1 MEKTEYKNILDIC
14 SRQDS
19 VREEVFKNHDDN
31 MWWPLKVT
39 DYRKRLL
46 IAGLSTRIS
55 YNMIRSYQK
64 VIDNLDEVNLSL
76 ALKKI
81 DKNRAVDIEKIAV
94 KKYQDY
100 LLQNLT
106 NNVNQIAKVVNNNK
120 FKVDVKRLE
129 KQLDLIVKN
138 QKEISKKLK

>member
-1 MEKTEYKNILDIC
+1 MRVFIMAHVKEVKVMPRLDI
-14 SRQDS
+14 R
-19 VREEVFKNHDDN
+19 
-31 MWWPLKVT
+31 LT
-39 DYRKRLL
+39 DEQKLHL
-46 IAGLSTRIS
+46 TNLSAKTGVSSSEI
-55 YNMIRSYQK
+55 IRK
-64 VIDNLDEVNLSL
+64 VIDNLDEVTLSL

-94 KKYQDY
+94 KKYQNY

-120 FKVDVKRLE
+120 SKVDVKKLE

-138 QKEISKKLK
+138 QKEIGKKLK

>member
-1 MEKTEYKNILDIC
+1 MRVFIMAHVKEVKVMPRLDI
-14 SRQDS
+14 R
-19 VREEVFKNHDDN
+19 
-31 MWWPLKVT
+31 LT
-39 DYRKRLL
+39 DEQKLHLTNLSAKTGASSSDIIRK
-46 IAGLSTRIS
+46 
-55 YNMIRSYQK
+55 M
-64 VIDNLDEVNLSL
+64 IDNLDEVTLSL

-94 KKYQDY
+94 KKYQNY

-120 FKVDVKRLE
+120 SKVDVKRLE

>member
-1 MEKTEYKNILDIC
+1 MAHVKEVKVMPRLDI
-14 SRQDS
+14 R
-19 VREEVFKNHDDN
+19 
-31 MWWPLKVT
+31 LT
-39 DYRKRLL
+39 DEQKLHL
-46 IAGLSTRIS
+46 TNLSAKTGVSSSEI
-55 YNMIRSYQK
+55 IRK

-94 KKYQDY
+94 KKYQNY

-120 FKVDVKRLE
+120 SKVDVRKLE
-129 KQLDLIVKN
+129 KQLDLIIKN

>member
-1 MEKTEYKNILDIC
+1 MAHVKEVKVMPRLDI
-14 SRQDS
+14 R
-19 VREEVFKNHDDN
+19 
-31 MWWPLKVT
+31 LT
-39 DYRKRLL
+39 DEQKLHL
-46 IAGLSTRIS
+46 TNLSAKTGVSSSEI
-55 YNMIRSYQK
+55 IRK
-64 VIDNLDEVNLSL
+64 VIDNLDEVTLSL

-81 DKNRAVDIEKIAV
+81 DRNKSVDIEKIAV
-94 KKYQDY
+94 KKYQNY

-120 FKVDVKRLE
+120 SKVDVKRLE

>member
-1 MEKTEYKNILDIC
+1 MAHVKEVKVMPRLDI
-14 SRQDS
+14 RLTDEQKLHLTNLS
-19 VREEVFKNHDDN
+19 VKTGVSSSE
-31 MWWPLKVT
+31 
-39 DYRKRLL
+39 
-46 IAGLSTRIS
+46 I
-55 YNMIRSYQK
+55 IRK

-81 DKNRAVDIEKIAV
+81 DKNRAVDIEKIAI
-94 KKYQDY
+94 KKYQNY

-106 NNVNQIAKVVNNNK
+106 NNVNQIAKVINNNK
-120 FKVDVKRLE
+120 SKVDVRKLE

>member
-1 MEKTEYKNILDIC
+1 M
-14 SRQDS
+14 
-19 VREEVFKNHDDN
+19 
-31 MWWPLKVT
+31 
-39 DYRKRLL
+39 
-46 IAGLSTRIS
+46 
-55 YNMIRSYQK
+55 
-64 VIDNLDEVNLSL
+64 IDNLDEVNLAL

-94 KKYQDY
+94 KKYQNY

-106 NNVNQIAKVVNNNK
+106 NNVNQIAKVVNNKSKMNINK
-120 FKVDVKRLE
+120 LE

>member
-1 MEKTEYKNILDIC
+1 MRVFIMAHVKEVKVMPRLDI
-14 SRQDS
+14 R
-19 VREEVFKNHDDN
+19 
-31 MWWPLKVT
+31 LT
-39 DYRKRLL
+39 DEQKLHL
-46 IAGLSTRIS
+46 TNLSAKTGVSSSEI
-55 YNMIRSYQK
+55 IRK
-64 VIDNLDEVNLSL
+64 VIDNLDEVTLSL

-81 DKNRAVDIEKIAV
+81 DRNKSVDIEKIAV
-94 KKYQDY
+94 KKYQNY

-120 FKVDVKRLE
+120 SKVDVKRLE

>member
-1 MEKTEYKNILDIC
+1 MAHVKEVKVMPRLDI
-14 SRQDS
+14 R
-19 VREEVFKNHDDN
+19 
-31 MWWPLKVT
+31 LT
-39 DYRKRLL
+39 DEQKLHLTNLSAKTGASSSDVIRK
-46 IAGLSTRIS
+46 
-55 YNMIRSYQK
+55 M
-64 VIDNLDEVNLSL
+64 IDNLDEVTLSL

-81 DKNRAVDIEKIAV
+81 DMNRAVDIEKIAV
-94 KKYQDY
+94 KKYQNY

-120 FKVDVKRLE
+120 SKVDVRKLE

>member
-1 MEKTEYKNILDIC
+1 MPRLDI
-14 SRQDS
+14 R
-19 VREEVFKNHDDN
+19 
-31 MWWPLKVT
+31 LT
-39 DYRKRLL
+39 DEQKLHL
-46 IAGLSTRIS
+46 TNLSAKTGVSFSEI
-55 YNMIRSYQK
+55 IRK

-94 KKYQDY
+94 KKYQNY

-106 NNVNQIAKVVNNNK
+106 NNVNQIAKIVNNNK
-120 FKVDVKRLE
+120 SKVDVRKLE
-129 KQLDLIVKN
+129 KQLDLIIKN

>member
-1 MEKTEYKNILDIC
+1 MRVFIMAHVKEVKVMPRLDI
-14 SRQDS
+14 R
-19 VREEVFKNHDDN
+19 
-31 MWWPLKVT
+31 LT
-39 DYRKRLL
+39 DEQKLHLTNLSAKTGASSSDIIRK
-46 IAGLSTRIS
+46 
-55 YNMIRSYQK
+55 M
-64 VIDNLDEVNLSL
+64 IDNLDEVTLSL

-94 KKYQDY
+94 KKYQNY

-120 FKVDVKRLE
+120 SKVDVRKLE

>member
-1 MEKTEYKNILDIC
+1 MAHVKEVKVMPRLDI
-14 SRQDS
+14 R
-19 VREEVFKNHDDN
+19 
-31 MWWPLKVT
+31 LT
-39 DYRKRLL
+39 DEQKLHL
-46 IAGLSTRIS
+46 TNLSAKTGVSSSEI
-55 YNMIRSYQK
+55 IRK
-64 VIDNLDEVNLSL
+64 VIDNLDEVTLSL

-94 KKYQDY
+94 KKYQNY

-120 FKVDVKRLE
+120 SKVDVKKLE

-138 QKEISKKLK
+138 QKEIGKKLK

>member
-1 MEKTEYKNILDIC
+1 MVHVKEVKVMPRLDI
-14 SRQDS
+14 R
-19 VREEVFKNHDDN
+19 
-31 MWWPLKVT
+31 LT
-39 DYRKRLL
+39 DEQKLHL
-46 IAGLSTRIS
+46 TDLSAKTGVSSSEI
-55 YNMIRSYQK
+55 IRK

-94 KKYQDY
+94 RKYQNY

-106 NNVNQIAKVVNNNK
+106 NNVNQIAKVVNSNK
-120 FKVDVKRLE
+120 FKMNINKLE

>member
-1 MEKTEYKNILDIC
+1 MAHVKEVKVMTRLDI
-14 SRQDS
+14 R
-19 VREEVFKNHDDN
+19 
-31 MWWPLKVT
+31 LT
-39 DYRKRLL
+39 DEQKLHL
-46 IAGLSTRIS
+46 TNLSAKTGVSSSEI
-55 YNMIRSYQK
+55 IRK

-94 KKYQDY
+94 KKYQNY

-106 NNVNQIAKVVNNNK
+106 NNVNQIARVVNNNK
-120 FKVDVKRLE
+120 SKVDVRKLE

>member
-1 MEKTEYKNILDIC
+1 MAHVKEVKVMLRLDI
-14 SRQDS
+14 
-19 VREEVFKNHDDN
+19 
-31 MWWPLKVT
+31 
-39 DYRKRLL
+39 RLTNEQKL
-46 IAGLSTRIS
+46 HLTNLSAKTGVSSSEI
-55 YNMIRSYQK
+55 IRK

-94 KKYQDY
+94 KKYQNY

-120 FKVDVKRLE
+120 SKVDVRKLE
-129 KQLDLIVKN
+129 KQLDLIIKN

>member
-1 MEKTEYKNILDIC
+1 CIMTHGKEVKFMTRLDKRITDEQNIQQINLSAKTGVSSSEI
-14 SRQDS
+14 
-19 VREEVFKNHDDN
+19 
-31 MWWPLKVT
+31 
-39 DYRKRLL
+39 
-46 IAGLSTRIS
+46 
-55 YNMIRSYQK
+55 IRK

-94 KKYQDY
+94 KKYQNY

-106 NNVNQIAKVVNNNK
+106 NNVNQIAKIVNNNK
-120 FKVDVKRLE
+120 SKVDVRKLE
-129 KQLDLIVKN
+129 KQLDLIIKN

>member
-1 MEKTEYKNILDIC
+1 MAHVKEVKVMPRLDIRLPDEQKLHLTNL
-14 SRQDS
+14 SAKTGATSSDII
-19 VREEVFKNHDDN
+19 
-31 MWWPLKVT
+31 
-39 DYRKRLL
+39 RK
-46 IAGLSTRIS
+46 
-55 YNMIRSYQK
+55 M
-64 VIDNLDEVNLSL
+64 IDNLDEGTLSL

-94 KKYQDY
+94 KKYQNY

-120 FKVDVKRLE
+120 SKVDVRKLE

>member
-1 MEKTEYKNILDIC
+1 MRVFIMVHVKEVKVMPRLDI
-14 SRQDS
+14 R
-19 VREEVFKNHDDN
+19 
-31 MWWPLKVT
+31 LT
-39 DYRKRLL
+39 DEQKLHL
-46 IAGLSTRIS
+46 TDLSAKTGVSSSEI
-55 YNMIRSYQK
+55 IRK

-94 KKYQDY
+94 RKYQNY

-106 NNVNQIAKVVNNNK
+106 NNVNQIAKVVNSNK
-120 FKVDVKRLE
+120 FKMNINKLE

>member
-1 MEKTEYKNILDIC
+1 MRVFIMAHVKEVKVMPRLDI
-14 SRQDS
+14 R
-19 VREEVFKNHDDN
+19 
-31 MWWPLKVT
+31 LT
-39 DYRKRLL
+39 DEQKLHLTNLSAKIGASSSDIIRK
-46 IAGLSTRIS
+46 
-55 YNMIRSYQK
+55 M
-64 VIDNLDEVNLSL
+64 IDNLDEVTLSL

-81 DKNRAVDIEKIAV
+81 DRNRAVNIEKIAV
-94 KKYQDY
+94 RKYQNY

-120 FKVDVKRLE
+120 SKLDVRKLE

>member
-1 MEKTEYKNILDIC
+1 MRVFIMAHVKEVKVMPRLDI
-14 SRQDS
+14 R
-19 VREEVFKNHDDN
+19 
-31 MWWPLKVT
+31 LT
-39 DYRKRLL
+39 DEQKLHL
-46 IAGLSTRIS
+46 TNLSAKTGVSSSEI
-55 YNMIRSYQK
+55 IRK

-94 KKYQDY
+94 RKYQNY

-120 FKVDVKRLE
+120 SKVDVRKLE

>member
-1 MEKTEYKNILDIC
+1 MRVFIMAHVKEVKVMPRLDI
-14 SRQDS
+14 R
-19 VREEVFKNHDDN
+19 
-31 MWWPLKVT
+31 LT
-39 DYRKRLL
+39 DEQKLHLTNLSAKTGASSSDIIRK
-46 IAGLSTRIS
+46 
-55 YNMIRSYQK
+55 M
-64 VIDNLDEVNLSL
+64 IDNLDEVTLSL
-76 ALKKI
+76 ALKEI

-94 KKYQDY
+94 KKYQNY

-120 FKVDVKRLE
+120 SKVDVRKLE

>member
-1 MEKTEYKNILDIC
+1 MRGEVKVMPRLDI
-14 SRQDS
+14 R
-19 VREEVFKNHDDN
+19 
-31 MWWPLKVT
+31 LT
-39 DYRKRLL
+39 DEQKLHLTNLSAKTGVSSSEIIRK
-46 IAGLSTRIS
+46 
-55 YNMIRSYQK
+55 M
-64 VIDNLDEVNLSL
+64 IDNLDEVTLSL

-94 KKYQDY
+94 KKYQNY
-100 LLQNLT
+100 LLQNLA

-120 FKVDVKRLE
+120 SKVDVRKLE

>member
-1 MEKTEYKNILDIC
+1 MAHVKEVKVMPRLDI
-14 SRQDS
+14 R
-19 VREEVFKNHDDN
+19 
-31 MWWPLKVT
+31 LT
-39 DYRKRLL
+39 DEQKLHL
-46 IAGLSTRIS
+46 TNLSAKTGVSSSEI
-55 YNMIRSYQK
+55 IRK

-94 KKYQDY
+94 RKYQNY

-106 NNVNQIAKVVNNNK
+106 NNVNQIAKVVNSNK
-120 FKVDVKRLE
+120 FKMNINKLE

>member
-1 MEKTEYKNILDIC
+1 MRVFIMAHVKEVKVMPRLDI
-14 SRQDS
+14 
-19 VREEVFKNHDDN
+19 
-31 MWWPLKVT
+31 
-39 DYRKRLL
+39 RLTNEQKL
-46 IAGLSTRIS
+46 HLTNLSAKTGVSSSEI
-55 YNMIRSYQK
+55 IRK

-81 DKNRAVDIEKIAV
+81 DRNRAVNIEKIAIR
-94 KKYQDY
+94 KYQNY

-120 FKVDVKRLE
+120 SKLDVRKLE

>member
-1 MEKTEYKNILDIC
+1 MPRLDI
-14 SRQDS
+14 R
-19 VREEVFKNHDDN
+19 
-31 MWWPLKVT
+31 LT
-39 DYRKRLL
+39 DEQKLHLTNLSAKTGVSLSEIIRK
-46 IAGLSTRIS
+46 
-55 YNMIRSYQK
+55 M
-64 VIDNLDEVNLSL
+64 IDNLDEVNLAL

-94 KKYQDY
+94 KKYQNY

-106 NNVNQIAKVVNNNK
+106 NNVNQIARVVNNNK
-120 FKVDVKRLE
+120 SKMNINKLE

>member
-1 MEKTEYKNILDIC
+1 MAHVKEVKVMPRLDI
-14 SRQDS
+14 R
-19 VREEVFKNHDDN
+19 
-31 MWWPLKVT
+31 LT
-39 DYRKRLL
+39 DEQKLHLTNLSAKTGASSSDIIRK
-46 IAGLSTRIS
+46 
-55 YNMIRSYQK
+55 M
-64 VIDNLDEVNLSL
+64 IDNLDEVTLSL
-76 ALKKI
+76 ALKEI

-94 KKYQDY
+94 KKYQNY

-120 FKVDVKRLE
+120 SKVDVRKLE